1 MTGARLT
8 LLGKPDCHLCH
19 AMLEVALTVLPEFGA
34 SLVEKDVRDDP
45 ETDRLYRLDIPVLLL
60 GDREVARHSVTA
72 ADLRRRLV
80 EVGIQETAGN
90 RDGGTI
96 GVASSE

>member
-1 MTGARLT
+1 M
-8 LLGKPDCHLCH
+8 GKPDCPLCQEMR
-19 AMLEVALTVLPEFGA
+19 AVLEAVLSEFGA

-60 GDREVARHSVTA
+60 GDREVARHHVTA

-80 EVGIQETAGN
+80 ELGL
-90 RDGGTI
+90 
-96 GVASSE
+96 

>member
-19 AMLEVALTVLPEFGA
+19 AMRDVALSVLPEFGA

-45 ETDRLYRLDIPVLLL
+45 ETARLYLLDIPVLLL
-60 GDREVARHSVTA
+60 DEREVARHSVSA
-72 ADLRRRLV
+72 ADLRMRLV
-80 EVGIQETAGN
+80 ELGL
-90 RDGGTI
+90 
-96 GVASSE
+96 